1 MALFWSLIDVQQLLL
16 LRQKGRFDRC
26 RLTTSEEEADVVV
39 GDSDISC
46 PPHYTRVSPPPHA
59 VIAAVLIRSNL
70 IISVLRDV
78 SDPRERLVSALFDDL
93 QVTNLNSGCCEIGN
107 LELHGNWWF
116 PFKLI
121 ALDTRHAEVS
131 SHEELFTARERL
143 DVPRK

>member
-1 MALFWSLIDVQQLLL
+1 MVALFWSLIDVQQLLL

-70 IISVLRDV
+70 IICNGGRTTVLEDV
-78 SDPRERLVSALFDDL
+78 ESKLPDL
-93 QVTNLNSGCCEIGN
+93 L
-107 LELHGNWWF
+107 
-116 PFKLI
+116 LI
-121 ALDTRHAEVS
+121 KINIHA
-131 SHEELFTARERL
+131 
-143 DVPRK
+143 